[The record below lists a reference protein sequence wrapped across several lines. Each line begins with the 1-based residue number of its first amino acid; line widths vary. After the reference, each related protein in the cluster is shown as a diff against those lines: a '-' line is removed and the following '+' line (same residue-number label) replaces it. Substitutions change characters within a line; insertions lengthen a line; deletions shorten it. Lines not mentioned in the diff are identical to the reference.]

1 MTKGGDKKVYGL
13 LRRFNHMERM
23 ENDRTAKRVHV
34 GECAGSRTVVRL
46 RKRLIDTVKDCLK
59 RK

>member
-1 MTKGGDKKVYGL
+1 
-13 LRRFNHMERM
+13 MERM
-23 ENDRTAKRVHV
+23 ENAKRVHV
-34 GECAGSRTVVRL
+34 GECVGSRTVVRL